1 MAKAKSN
8 DVWIPMDYEK
18 WCKLRSTKQAV
29 KKLKQDLKE
38 YDDELKYGKQLEKLN
53 DKNDA

>member
-38 YDDELKYGKQLEKLN
+38 YDDELKYGKQLEIIIENQK
-53 DKNDA
+53 